1 MKYSFDSKT
10 RVLIILLSMF
20 IGAVF
25 GYIYEVIFYK
35 IDTGYFINRG
45 TTFGPWIPIYAYGT
59 LLIYLT
65 TNKVKDKPIYVFL
78 ISALVSGILEYTI
91 GYTLYHISGTRL
103 WNYNTEILN
112 FGNINGFVCLRS
124 VLFFGIAGLFLMYL
138 VIPCIERLA
147 LNISKKK
154 FSIISIGS
162 FSMFYADTIY
172 NHIISKIINYYNLCL
187 KH

>member
-1 MKYSFDSKT
+1 MQLFTFFDIIYIESSEYMKYSFDNKT
-10 RVLIILLSMF
+10 RILIILLSMF
-20 IGAVF
+20 TGAVF
-25 GYIYEVIFYK
+25 GYIYEVIFYI

-78 ISALVSGILEYTI
+78 ISILVSGILEYTT
-91 GYTLYHISGTRL
+91 GYLLYHISGTRL

-112 FGNINGFVCLRS
+112 FGNVNGFVCLRS
-124 VLFFGIAGLFLMYL
+124 VLFFGISGLFLMYI
-138 VIPCIERLA
+138 VIPYIERLA
-147 LNISKKK
+147 LNISRKK

-162 FSMFYADTIY
+162 FS
-172 NHIISKIINYYNLCL
+172 K
-187 KH
+187 

>member
-112 FGNINGFVCLRS
+112 FGNINGFVCL
-124 VLFFGIAGLFLMYL
+124 MYL

-172 NHIISKIINYYNLCL
+172 NHIISKIINYL
-187 KH
+187 K